1 MHSVLESVKMWSRS
15 TGLPGKSPVRCT
27 HRQLVFLLPNSEPS
41 QNVVF
46 RVRRGFPLPDRV
58 GPAIVEPL
66 IAHYAFFCEAAGN
79 RVPVFRRFGGGI
91 SALIGPFAYQRSRH
105 KVIRG
110 SPAYRLLTHG
120 NYAHAHE
127 TRSPDK
133 SFRGKLIPHKKKV
146 GLRLHPGRP
155 KSYTHL
161 GSISAPD
168 DGA

>member
-1 MHSVLESVKMWSRS
+1 MWSRS
-15 TGLPGKSPVRCT
+15 TGLPGKSPVSCT
-27 HRQLVFLLPNSEPS
+27 HRQLVFLPPNSEPS

-58 GPAIVEPL
+58 APAIVEPL
-66 IAHYAFFCEAAGN
+66 IAHYAVFCEAAGN
-79 RVPVFRRFGGGI
+79 RVRVFPASARDI
-91 SALIGPFAYQRSRH
+91 SALIGPLAYQRSRH

-110 SPAYRLLTHG
+110 SPAYGLLTHG
-120 NYAHAHE
+120 NYAHARKTH
-127 TRSPDK
+127 SPDK
-133 SFRGKLIPHKKKV
+133 RFRGKLILHKKKV

-155 KSYTHL
+155 KTYTRL